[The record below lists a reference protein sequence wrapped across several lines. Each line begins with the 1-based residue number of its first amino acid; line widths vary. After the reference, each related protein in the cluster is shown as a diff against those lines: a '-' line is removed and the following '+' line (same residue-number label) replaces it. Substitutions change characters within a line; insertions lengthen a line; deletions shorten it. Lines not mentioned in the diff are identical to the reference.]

1 MKKYKDH
8 IKAIQKLLKK
18 ALQGIRGS
26 SADKTDVITKPKTPI
41 KSYQFMINE
50 PISNSP
56 KKNPDV
62 KEMLKKR
69 GLSSDPEWTI
79 SPFNHIIEKDRE
91 EDDEK

>member
-50 PISNSP
+50 PRINPSNN
-56 KKNPDV
+56 NPDV
-62 KEMLKKR
+62 KKQLKKR
-69 GLSSDPEWTI
+69 GLSVEPEITI
-79 SPFNHIIEKDRE
+79 SLFNQKRRG
-91 EDDEK
+91 K